1 MGRDTLVSRPRT
13 VRRGRRALKVALIAL
28 LLLAAAFLSLF
39 AGAYV
44 AVARSLPALELNA
57 RIASPQTT
65 KIYDGSATPVL
76 LAELHGLENR
86 ETLSGDQI
94 PLVMRDATVAIE
106 DSRFYVRKG
115 VDFVAILRAAW
126 ASLRHREVVQGGST
140 ITQQLIK
147 NAFMSDEQ
155 TLDPRMRETAMA
167 YELESRWSKEKILNE
182 YLNVVYFGSGAY
194 GIQAA
199 AHSYFGID
207 AKDLTLAQAALLA
220 GLPQAPSAYSPR
232 RDPEA
237 AMARRDLVL
246 NRMYQ
251 QRYVSAA
258 QLQEAL
264 AAPLQLTD
272 AGTDSGVKAPY
283 WVELVREQLVARYGS
298 STVLGG
304 GLRVYTSLDLGIQ
317 QAAEDAIGAVLDQP
331 GDPSAALVA
340 IDVHTGQMVA
350 MVGGSD
356 FSKFQFNLATQGKR
370 RPGSAFKPFV
380 LVAALERGISPEA
393 IYDSGPVTVEL
404 PGGPWEVSSVDE
416 GGLTLAKA
424 TADSSNGAFARLVTE
439 VGADTV
445 ARTAADMGITTSL
458 GDQPGPALALSG
470 LTVGVSPL
478 EMAMAYTTLAAG
490 GERLSARLPYDP
502 SKPGFPVT
510 IVRVTD
516 ADGALIDENGAVRTR
531 VIDPGIAALVTTCLR
546 GVISDGTGRAA
557 DIGRPAA
564 GQTGA
569 TDDNRDAWFVGYT
582 PDLVA
587 AVWVG
592 YPEAQRPMD
601 DVHGATG
608 TGAALPAEIWARFM
622 KAALATT
629 PASDFSTSDAGRW
642 VTVDVC
648 SESHLP
654 PTELCPT
661 IVKMLF
667 RSDKVP
673 TDSCNIHVPKAVFMP
688 NVVGMSITKAK
699 RVLAAAN
706 LKVRTVQDTTSLK
719 PAGIVLK
726 QDSPADKP
734 ILEGSQVVLLVSAGQ
749 AATVPGLVDLPL
761 DQAQALLAAA
771 GLSAEITQR
780 TADAPAGTVLSQD
793 AAPGTLLAKGSIVRL
808 VVSSGP
814 KTPHPK

>member
-1 MGRDTLVSRPRT
+1 MGRDTLASRPRT
-13 VRRGRRALKVALIAL
+13 VRRGRRALKLALVAL
-28 LLLAAAFLSLF
+28 LLVAAALLSMF

-44 AVARSLPALELNA
+44 AVARTLPALELGD

-86 ETLSGDQI
+86 EALSDYQI
-94 PLVMRDATVAIE
+94 PQVMRDAIVAIE
-106 DSRFYVRKG
+106 DSRFYDHKG

-126 ASLRHREVVQGGST
+126 ANLRHREVVQGGSA

-147 NAFMSDEQ
+147 NAFMTDEQ
-155 TLDPRMRETAMA
+155 TVDRKVHEPAMA
-167 YELESRWSKEKILNE
+167 YQLESRWSKEKILNE

-199 AHSYFGID
+199 ARSYFGID

-220 GLPQAPSAYSPR
+220 GLPKSPSAYSPR

-237 AMARRDLVL
+237 ALARRDLVL
-246 NRMYQ
+246 NKMYQ
-251 QRYVSAA
+251 QRYIDSG

-264 AAPLQLTD
+264 AASLQLAD
-272 AGTDSGVKAPY
+272 AGTDSEVKSPH

-304 GLRVYTSLDLGIQ
+304 GLRVYTSLDLGLQ
-317 QAAEDAIGAVLDQP
+317 QAAEDAIKAVLDQP

-356 FSKFQFNLATQGKR
+356 SSKLQFNLATQGKR
-370 RPGSAFKPFV
+370 RPGSAFQPFV
-380 LVAALERGISPEA
+380 LVAALQRGISPEA
-393 IYDSGPVTVEL
+393 TYDSGPVAVDL
-404 PGGPWEVSSVDE
+404 PGGPWMVSSADE
-416 GGLTLAKA
+416 GSLTLAKA
-424 TADSSNGAFARLVTE
+424 TADSSDGAFARLVME
-439 VGADTV
+439 VGANSV
-445 ARTAADMGITTSL
+445 AKTAADMGITTSL
-458 GDQPGPALALSG
+458 GDQPGPAIALGG
-470 LTVGVSPL
+470 LTTGVSPL
-478 EMAMAYTTLAAG
+478 EMAMAYATLADG
-490 GERLSARLPYDP
+490 GERLSARIPYDP

-516 ADGALIDENGAVRTR
+516 ADGVVIDENDAVRTR
-531 VIDPGIAALVTTCLR
+531 VIDPGIAALATSCLR
-546 GVISDGTGRAA
+546 GVITDGTGRAA

-564 GQTGA
+564 GNTGT
-569 TDDNRDAWFVGYT
+569 TDDSRDAWFVGYT

-587 AVWVG
+587 AVWIG
-592 YPEAQRPMD
+592 YPDEQRSME
-601 DVHGATG
+601 DVHGALVTG
-608 TGAALPAEIWARFM
+608 QTLPAEIWARFM

-629 PASDFSTSDAGRW
+629 PASDFSTSAAGRW

-654 PTELCPT
+654 PTELCP
-661 IVKMLF
+661 IVVKMLF

-673 TDSCNIHVPKAVFMP
+673 SDSCNIHVPKAVFMP
-688 NVVGMSITKAK
+688 NVVGMSIAKAK
-699 RVLAAAN
+699 RVLTAAN

-734 ILEGSQVVLLVSAGQ
+734 ILEGSEVVLRVSAGQ
-749 AATVPGLVDLPL
+749 ATTVPGLVDLPL

-771 GLSAEITQR
+771 GLSAEITQQP
-780 TADAPAGTVLSQD
+780 ADAPAGTVLSQD
-793 AAPGTLLAKGSIVRL
+793 AAAGTVVLKGSIVRL

-814 KTPHPK
+814 KAPHPK